1 MVINYNNFI
10 NTENESNKIILF
22 NNDKMGFLNKKIYF
36 KFETNLNY
44 DGISLIKNLKY
55 GKEHKIENKIFMID
69 MNYFETE
76 EDEKLYLKIQK
87 KLNLY

>member
-22 NNDKMGFLNKKIYF
+22 NNDKKRFINKKNYF
-36 KFETNLNY
+36 KFETNSNY

-55 GKEHKIENKIFMID
+55 GKEHKKQKRK
-69 MNYFETE
+69 
-76 EDEKLYLKIQK
+76 KLKNVKQK
-87 KLNLY
+87 KKKVVQNLIMV